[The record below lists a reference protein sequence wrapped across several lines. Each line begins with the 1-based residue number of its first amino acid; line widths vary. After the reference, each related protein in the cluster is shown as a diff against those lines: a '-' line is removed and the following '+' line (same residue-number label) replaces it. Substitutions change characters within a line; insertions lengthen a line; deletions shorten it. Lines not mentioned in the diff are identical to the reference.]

1 MDNFCKARY
10 TGSGSCFN
18 LGYKSFPKNVWINM
32 SKKEFEAIVSMGQEN
47 QFTYNRPL
55 AVLFNA
61 ITPEVTLSDD
71 IDEPAKPKKRKPRK
85 KKEKSE

>member
-10 TGSGSCFN
+10 TGTGSCFN

-32 SKKEFEAIVSMGQEN
+32 SKKEFEAIVSMDQEN
-47 QFTYNRPL
+47 QFMYNQPL
-55 AVLFNA
+55 AFLLNA
-61 ITPEVTLSDD
+61 ITPEITLSED
-71 IDEPAKPKKRKPRK
+71 DEPDKPKKRKPRK